1 MPKIYLVSC
10 VSKKKR
16 GKHPARDSYDSPWFR
31 KARSYVEQRLDH
43 ADKWFVL
50 SAKHGLLCPDDVI
63 EPYETTLNEMG
74 KEERQE
80 WARQV
85 FNRLRSIVRQAD
97 VVVILAGRRYREFLQ
112 KDLIDWCRRVEVPM
126 EGLMIGQQ
134 LRWLDRKSNDHE

>member
-1 MPKIYLVSC
+1 M
-10 VSKKKR
+10 
-16 GKHPARDSYDSPWFR
+16 
-31 KARSYVEQRLDH
+31 EQRLDH